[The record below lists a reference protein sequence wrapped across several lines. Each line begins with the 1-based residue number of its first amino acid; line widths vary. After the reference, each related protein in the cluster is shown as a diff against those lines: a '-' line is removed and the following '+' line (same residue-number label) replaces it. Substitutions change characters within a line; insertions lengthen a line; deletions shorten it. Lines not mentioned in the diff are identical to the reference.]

1 MASMCHGPLAP
12 AYLAVKSI
20 SHVHAIRFDKVREKK
35 EPDKTETNFYEV

>member
-1 MASMCHGPLAP
+1 MVSCVMEHSPGMPCR
-12 AYLAVKSI
+12 KSI